1 VKGFTDSSA
10 AGNYDF
16 RRDVCLSETVGR
28 TEKDAVMRRN
38 ISLVL
43 FLAVSI
49 HLGSNA
55 MGEIA
60 GRAPKPAGGS
70 GTAPDACM
78 RMGGAGTGM
87 QEGASGSPATGMVAR
102 VTDTGGRFAVEP
114 VEGEFR
120 HGAEV
125 SVFTPG
131 GDFAGRGTVHNVYG
145 DDPYMDA
152 MDAIDAPGDAIGV
165 GFLVFGNYS
174 GEEARN
180 YALAHQDVLKGMSAE
195 ARKELRE
202 SEREVAAEYRQAS
215 PEREKW
221 QEEMARR
228 KMELGY
234 QHSRYFPMYWG
245 GSYPFYY
252 R

>member
-1 VKGFTDSSA
+1 
-10 AGNYDF
+10 
-16 RRDVCLSETVGR
+16 
-28 TEKDAVMRRN
+28 
-38 ISLVL
+38 
-43 FLAVSI
+43 
-49 HLGSNA
+49 
-55 MGEIA
+55 
-60 GRAPKPAGGS
+60 
-70 GTAPDACM
+70 M

-87 QEGASGSPATGMVAR
+87 QEGASASRAVGMVAR

-120 HGAEV
+120 PGAEV

-131 GDFAGRGTVHNVYG
+131 GDFVGRGTVHSVYS
-145 DDPYMDA
+145 DDLYMDA
-152 MDAIDAPGDAIGV
+152 IDAIDAPGDAIGV
-165 GFLVFGNYS
+165 GFLVFGNYT

-195 ARKELRE
+195 ARKESRE

-215 PEREKW
+215 TERGKW

-234 QHSRYFPMYWG
+234 QYSTYFPMYWG
-245 GSYPFYY
+245 GYYPFSY